1 MYFTNNERKE
11 NAHALWKQ
19 AEDAAD
25 KLNRKVVKLRKQLD
39 SGKITDNKKYVIMS
53 GELQLMEI
61 EMEPIFQLAK
71 SRWEHYMELLSKE

>member
-1 MYFTNNERKE
+1 MYSTNNERKE

-25 KLNRKVVKLRKQLD
+25 KLNRKYLKLRKQLD
-39 SGKITDNKKYVIMS
+39 SGKITDNKEYAIIS

-61 EMEPIFQLAK
+61 QMEPIFQLAK
-71 SRWEHYMELLSKE
+71 SRWDHYVELMGE